1 MGTIFFSLWND
12 QAGYVAHKPPS
23 LSVLG
28 SAGSPHTARV
38 LVELLEPGLLGL
50 PALGSAEGAVLFQSD
65 EEAPRLVPLLGGQQ
79 THQRV
84 LGQTKEVWEGRRF
97 GVAG

>member
-1 MGTIFFSLWND
+1 M
-12 QAGYVAHKPPS
+12 
-23 LSVLG
+23 LG

-84 LGQTKEVWEGRRF
+84 LGQTKAVWEGRGF
-97 GVAG
+97 GLAG